1 MKKLFTVHLCA
12 PILTWEEVEAETEQE
27 AIDLCRPPQY
37 FDDSEPTTYLVEDV
51 TPDEGEE
58 EDEE

>member
-1 MKKLFTVHLCA
+1 MKKFTVHLCA
-12 PILTWEEVEAETEQE
+12 PILTWEGVEAETEQE

-51 TPDEGEE
+51 TPEE
-58 EDEE
+58 EDNDECGD

>member
-1 MKKLFTVHLCA
+1 MKKFTVHLCA
-12 PILTWEEVEAETEQE
+12 PILTWEGVEAETEQE

-51 TPDEGEE
+51 TPEE
-58 EDEE
+58 EDENGEEN